1 MDAIWSSYYLFFLF
15 CFLERKVGSHE
26 NVGRPCSE
34 GLFSW
39 ECICSPITSL
49 QVPAYVMTR
58 SEVKS
63 LSRAWLFVTPWTV
76 AYQVPLAMGCSRQ
89 EYWSGLP
96 SPSPGDLP
104 DPGIEPESPMLQV
117 NSLLSKP
124 SGKPLNYWDSL
135 LNNFYVAS
143 FVIFRFIPHCWL
155 PFPFLKPFSCS
166 PPSPQDNII
175 VLKASIVTFPM
186 TASSTPSL
194 PFPCRLA
201 EATYTPTA
209 YSCPYAV
216 LFFPPKA
223 FAYAFFKIYFK
234 KLFSS

>member
-104 DPGIEPESPMLQV
+104 DPGIEPGSPALQADALPSEPPGKPHV
-117 NSLLSKP
+117 KCKISSQAGDRSNLSKHW
-124 SGKPLNYWDSL
+124 SFYYMGKHKC
-135 LNNFYVAS
+135 
-143 FVIFRFIPHCWL
+143 VIL
-155 PFPFLKPFSCS
+155 
-166 PPSPQDNII
+166 
-175 VLKASIVTFPM
+175 T
-186 TASSTPSL
+186 
-194 PFPCRLA
+194 
-201 EATYTPTA
+201 
-209 YSCPYAV
+209 
-216 LFFPPKA
+216 
-223 FAYAFFKIYFK
+223 
-234 KLFSS
+234 